1 MRKLKL
7 VFPLAISG
15 ILLSL
20 VFWQIDQK
28 NLYAAISNVP
38 LSPIIISLVLV
49 FSSVYLKMQRWKSLV
64 RILKNDV
71 RSVNILSCNC
81 IGALSDNLLMTTSG
95 ELIRAFLLG
104 RKENIRS
111 SSLLGTVIIERQ
123 LDILLVLL
131 ITSSALFFFGTNDS
145 RVILVVS
152 FGVFLLAAVFIG
164 MILMT
169 RYTEFFVSLANRWG
183 PRKYITQI
191 EGSVR
196 FFAHGLIVVKNIRQM
211 IQPVALTLLMWVCIT
226 SAVVPVLYAFEFGT
240 QVSVAVIFTILLF
253 LTVGL
258 SLPSAP
264 AGIGVFEYACYLALI
279 IHLPDSLLESPAT
292 LAEIGVFSVLLHLT
306 FSMPEVILG
315 CFFLGRQ
322 RLRISGLFRLS
333 RKIRSDI

>member
-95 ELIRAFLLG
+95 ELIRPFLLG

-111 SSLLGTVIIERQ
+111 SSLLGTVLIERQ

-131 ITSSALFFFGTNDS
+131 ITSSALFF
-145 RVILVVS
+145 LVQ
-152 FGVFLLAAVFIG
+152 
-164 MILMT
+164 MT
-169 RYTEFFVSLANRWG
+169 LV
-183 PRKYITQI
+183 
-191 EGSVR
+191 
-196 FFAHGLIVVKNIRQM
+196 
-211 IQPVALTLLMWVCIT
+211 
-226 SAVVPVLYAFEFGT
+226 
-240 QVSVAVIFTILLF
+240 
-253 LTVGL
+253 
-258 SLPSAP
+258 
-264 AGIGVFEYACYLALI
+264 
-279 IHLPDSLLESPAT
+279 
-292 LAEIGVFSVLLHLT
+292 
-306 FSMPEVILG
+306 
-315 CFFLGRQ
+315 
-322 RLRISGLFRLS
+322 
-333 RKIRSDI
+333 